1 MEELVE
7 QFSLLSVL
15 PFRDREENVFQDL
28 AIVPLI
34 LITSTVTVMLPLT
47 HTYKT
52 MDIVLVIV
60 CTFCFSFLRVCT
72 CASASLDSWKLPH
85 CPASGGGTPE
95 AEEGKLICL
104 MWSNYRSALH

>member
-60 CTFCFSFLRVCT
+60 CTFCLSSFFE
-72 CASASLDSWKLPH
+72 SLHL
-85 CPASGGGTPE
+85 CLCISGLME
-95 AEEGKLICL
+95 APPLSCVWWRNSG
-104 MWSNYRSALH
+104 S